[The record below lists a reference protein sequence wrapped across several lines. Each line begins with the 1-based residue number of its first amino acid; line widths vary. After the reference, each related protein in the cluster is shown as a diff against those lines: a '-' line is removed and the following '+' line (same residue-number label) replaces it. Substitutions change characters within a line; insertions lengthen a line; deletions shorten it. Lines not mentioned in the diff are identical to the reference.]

1 MDYQPQDLEMME
13 NWRCASK
20 KYTSGAL
27 RGTILVSVYCFIMV
41 LILFYSFNN
50 NWKFFFITIFLL
62 IVIYQINEYIKI
74 TARNLI
80 KQVHF
85 TPEAIYI
92 ENEKIDISNLKSITF
107 VQHIIKDSSFASIE
121 NYPDFVESF
130 EFSMIIDENSDITED
145 IHFYLQFSDGIADN
159 IADYDY
165 QNNFISILNFFAK
178 ERRKSLNNSDTSIQ
192 YLE

>member
-20 KYTSGAL
+20 KYTSDAL

-41 LILFYSFNN
+41 LILFFSFNN

-74 TARNLI
+74 IARNLI

-178 ERRKSLNNSDTSIQ
+178 ERRKSLNNSDTSI
-192 YLE
+192 

>member
-1 MDYQPQDLEMME
+1 M
-13 NWRCASK
+13 
-20 KYTSGAL
+20 
-27 RGTILVSVYCFIMV
+27 
-41 LILFYSFNN
+41 
-50 NWKFFFITIFLL
+50 
-62 IVIYQINEYIKI
+62 
-74 TARNLI
+74 I

-178 ERRKSLNNSDTSIQ
+178 ERRKSLNNSDTSI
-192 YLE
+192 